1 MVRRLQFIGQDPEK
15 KSPSRPLE
23 NGRCDDLFA
32 VVVDKKKTPAIES
45 KANCTEFI
53 RYDENGDVI
62 ADTVRKSRSQNGS
75 GFVISYTAK
84 MCDFVV
90 KTTQGSVVRLFVY
103 LAHNQQFGVDGQPYG
118 CRCSHKFLR
127 QLLGVDKKTIYN
139 ALKYLK
145 DNFLVIETE
154 ESGQSEF
161 MVNPDYVTI
170 GTDKRARMREW
181 NERWA
186 RHWKSVA
193 AAGGVG

>member
-1 MVRRLQFIGQDPEK
+1 MARRLKFSGSVDDEK
-15 KSPSRPLE
+15 NSPA
-23 NGRCDDLFA
+23 A
-32 VVVDKKKTPAIES
+32 VES

-53 RYDENGDVI
+53 RYDENGNVI

-90 KTTQGSVVRLFVY
+90 KTTQGSIVRVFVY
-103 LAHNQQFGVDGQPYG
+103 LAHNQQFGVDGRPFG
-118 CRCSHKFLR
+118 CRCSHKFLQ

-170 GTDKRARMREW
+170 GTDKQARMREW
-181 NERWA
+181 NARWE
-186 RHWKSVA
+186 RHWKS
-193 AAGGVG
+193 GL